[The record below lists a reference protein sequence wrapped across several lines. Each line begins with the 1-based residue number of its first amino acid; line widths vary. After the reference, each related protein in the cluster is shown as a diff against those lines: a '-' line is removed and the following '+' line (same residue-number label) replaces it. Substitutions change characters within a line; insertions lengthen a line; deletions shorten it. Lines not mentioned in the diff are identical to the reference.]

1 MDTVIDVTS
10 SLEETYERI
19 VKLMEAGKN
28 IVTANKAVV
37 SKYFE
42 ELNELARE
50 KIFIFLMKLQLLV
63 NPSNPSSNGRGLLQ
77 RNE

>member
-42 ELNELARE
+42 ELNKLARE
-50 KIFIFLMKLQLLV
+50 NDISFSYEAAVAGASQ
-63 NPSNPSSNGRGLLQ
+63 
-77 RNE
+77 

>member
-1 MDTVIDVTS
+1 
-10 SLEETYERI
+10 
-19 VKLMEAGKN
+19 MEAGKN

-50 KIFIFLMKLQLLV
+50 KNIYFSYEAAVKLFLIQNFIRLIKYW
-63 NPSNPSSNGRGLLQ
+63 
-77 RNE
+77 